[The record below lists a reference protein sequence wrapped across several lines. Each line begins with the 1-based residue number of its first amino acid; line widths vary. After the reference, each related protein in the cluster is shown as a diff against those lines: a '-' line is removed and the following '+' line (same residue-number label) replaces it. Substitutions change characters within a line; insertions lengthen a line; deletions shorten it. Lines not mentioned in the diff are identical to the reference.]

1 MVIRDQLD
9 NCRKF
14 PSYMLTQTILTG
26 LEKMSAIADVSAEEM
41 ELRKEVFHSKFLRRL
56 YLCREI
62 IIIA

>member
-41 ELRKEVFHSKFLRRL
+41 ELRKEVFHSKF
-56 YLCREI
+56 
-62 IIIA
+62 